1 MMSIVN
7 STRAGRSP
15 QCRLLQGALALALGV
30 AAWTAPALA
39 GQATDTFRVTVDLRP
54 PGPGTCSATIGS
66 DGKPRVDCSPGV
78 IVGAGAGGSA
88 PGSSSGASGDLAA
101 YRLLDARIKHA
112 NALVEVGEGSY
123 FAWGEYSS
131 RLMLAGQLE
140 YVEMR
145 VTW

>member
-15 QCRLLQGALALALGV
+15 QRKFVQGALALALGI
-30 AAWTAPALA
+30 AAWAAPAAA
-39 GQATDTFRVTVDLRP
+39 GQATDVFRVTVDLRP

-78 IVGAGAGGSA
+78 IVGVG
-88 PGSSSGASGDLAA
+88 GASGGTGAGSGSDLAG